1 MSEDQT
7 DTLDTE
13 LDHAWDLLEGGDAAG
28 ARTIGEKLRQAVP
41 DAPEPLMLLAGAA
54 REDGDVGG
62 ALAFLGQAAELDP
75 EWAEPDLRAAEILA
89 EDPDKAAEALRR
101 ASRALDKAEEESEF
115 LDAIALKAGLELDLD
130 REDDARETL
139 EQLPPPAAAAD
150 MPPEVGREVAHL
162 FLAVDEP
169 ATAKRWLDQLIA
181 ANPEDADTWH
191 ALGLVA
197 EAEEDEPG
205 KRRAWQKT
213 FELDAST
220 DADTHERLSESEVA
234 EVAERALAELPA
246 RARQLL
252 ENVPVLI
259 ADRPSRKDVD
269 EGLDPRLLG
278 LFTGSAYPETSSLG
292 AGPQLTQI
300 LLFRYNLERVAA
312 DEEELRE
319 EIRTTLLHET
329 GHFFGM
335 DEDDLDEVG
344 LG

>member
-1 MSEDQT
+1 MNQDQT
-7 DTLDTE
+7 DTLETE
-13 LDHAWDLLEGGDAAG
+13 LDHAWDLLERGDAAG
-28 ARTIGEKLRQAVP
+28 ARAAGNKLRRAVP
-41 DAPEPLMLLAGAA
+41 DAPEPLMLLAGCA
-54 REDGDVGG
+54 REEGDVEG
-62 ALAFLGQAAELDP
+62 ALAFLAEAGGLDP
-75 EWAEPDLRAAEILA
+75 EWAEPDLRAAEILS
-89 EDPDKAAEALRR
+89 EDPDRAVEALRR
-101 ASRALDKAEEESEF
+101 VGSALEKAEEEGEF
-115 LDAIALKAGLELDLD
+115 LDAITLKAGLELDLD

-139 EQLPPPAAAAD
+139 EQLPPAEAAAE
-150 MPPEVGREVAHL
+150 MPPEIGREIANL
-162 FLAVDEP
+162 FLAIEEP
-169 ATAKRWLDQLIA
+169 ATAKRWLDQLVA
-181 ANPEDADTWH
+181 AHPDDADAWH
-191 ALGLVA
+191 ALGLTA
-197 EAEEDEPG
+197 EAEEDEPA

-213 FELDAST
+213 FELDASS
-220 DADTHERLSESEVA
+220 DADTHQRLSEAEVA
-234 EVAERALAELPA
+234 EEAERALAELPP

-269 EGLDPRLLG
+269 DGLDPRLLG
-278 LFTGSAYPETSSLG
+278 LFAGSSYPETSSLG

-335 DEDDLDEVG
+335 DEGDLDEVG